1 MSFIFEN
8 VRKIYRTGEVEVPA
22 LNDVSIA
29 CGKGEIIVILGPSGS
44 GKSTFLNVAG
54 GIDRADGGQVTV
66 QGENLHEMND
76 RQLTLFRRKHAGFI
90 FQSYNLISAL
100 TVRENVET
108 GADIS
113 DHPLSPDEIL
123 DKVGM
128 SEHQHKFPHQLSGG
142 EQQRTAIARAIVKNP
157 SILFCDEPTGALDE
171 ETGKKILS
179 LIQEINVIYGTT
191 ILMITHNPGIADM
204 AHTVMKMK
212 SGKIIETV
220 KNEAPIPAEQVKWV

>member
-1 MSFIFEN
+1 MSFIFKN
-8 VRKIYRTGEVEVPA
+8 VKKIYRTGEVEVPA

-66 QGENLHEMND
+66 QGENLHEMNE

-113 DHPLSPDEIL
+113 AEPLSPDEIL

-128 SEHQHKFPHQLSGG
+128 REHQHKFPHQLSGG

-179 LIQEINVIYGTT
+179 LIQEINRMYGTT

>member
-8 VRKIYRTGEVEVPA
+8 VKKIYRTGEVEVPA

-29 CGKGEIIVILGPSGS
+29 CEKGEIIVILGPSGS

-76 RQLTLFRRKHAGFI
+76 KQLTYFRRKHAGFI
-90 FQSYNLISAL
+90 FQSYNLISEL

-108 GADIS
+108 GAEISTDPFPAEDI
-113 DHPLSPDEIL
+113 LK
-123 DKVGM
+123 KVEM
-128 SEHQHKFPHQLSGG
+128 LEHQHKFPHQLSGG

-171 ETGKKILS
+171 DTGKKILS
-179 LIQEINVIYGTT
+179 LIQEINRMYGTT
-191 ILMITHNPGIADM
+191 ILMITHNPGIAEM

-220 KNEAPIPAEQVKWV
+220 KNESPIPAEQVKWV

>member
-1 MSFIFEN
+1 MSFSFEN

-142 EQQRTAIARAIVKNP
+142 EQQRTAIARAIAKNP

-179 LIQEINVIYGTT
+179 LIQEINRMYGTT